1 VFLVILLFALIPV
14 IGGVIKGVGRLAL
27 RVTKKAAENVE
38 TLGEVIKFLN
48 RVGEG
53 DAVKWLNKLNVVEY
67 QAQLIE
73 KMSGFCHT
81 MITAI
86 NQILKAR
93 VGRMLPER
101 WQADLIRVR
110 DGFTALQPLASK
122 MIPQAL
128 KELDAKLRVLQALVY
143 KGEIHTVATGKGR
156 AEVRLEAEAYLIER
170 PLRDAPKQGT
180 RFPSLHAEKWHK
192 DRLRQKY
199 SKPGYPDLLARRP
212 ENSPAFGKSMVYAN
226 IASFS
231 GEITAKSARE
241 MAGSTIFRAFGNET
255 ALATAPGGSWAAGG
269 FWGYQK
275 VPGNAEEWRQL
286 SAVLDEW
293 NGNGFLVVLHLPEDL
308 AMRMPGTNAWH
319 GKIAEQFGKDNSA
332 VRLEN
337 SDDTTRAG
345 AAVLP
350 ASVINDAAA
359 FAADGAEETVSAM
372 KWVYVA
378 RPEYQANVE
387 VLATLPAP
395 VKKWKSFVAGM
406 GTMLVISMA
415 AVGSWQYV
423 NRPNPLQ
430 AQLAASL
437 ALLPATLT
445 PEQVD
450 LLRQQTALPQKVIAQ
465 TQQQLNRL
473 DKLPPGWSIDYS
485 RQLVEQAQAL
495 WPEQAKSLAQ
505 QWQQQR
511 SAAALPAEQLNGW
524 SQGMMTLQKLS
535 DRLNGL
541 DEQKGKYITVSEL
554 KSVVFATMQFFNQS
568 IPAEEQLRV
577 LSQHPAGKPL
587 PAAAQSQLEMH
598 LKQLTARYAELKQQ
612 AEK

>member
-1 VFLVILLFALIPV
+1 MSMPGVAWFKETSLETGQWIWGTLQGAFNEKQTIGQIIVDAVIGMVPLVGDVTAVRDLIAVSIGLAKEPKKRESVTEWVFLVILLFALIPV

-38 TLGEVIKFLN
+38 TLGDVIKFLN

-180 RFPSLHAEKWHK
+180 RFPSIHAEKWHK
-192 DRLRQKY
+192 NRLRQKY

-212 ENSPAFGKSMVYAN
+212 ENSPAFGESMVYAN

-255 ALATAPGGSWAAGG
+255 ALATKAGGSWAAGG

-275 VPGNAEEWRQL
+275 VPSNAEEWRQL

-319 GKIAEQFGKDNSA
+319 GKIAEQFGSEIPAQYLQGGGEQVIVNLDEMLKTELNRIGEQVKATGQS
-332 VRLEN
+332 
-337 SDDTTRAG
+337 
-345 AAVLP
+345 
-350 ASVINDAAA
+350 ASVEINGVKAEFYPSGWKEVEGVHGYNKPEGIDPPYATYTRELHDDELRSKVKERTMINAARM
-359 FAADGAEETVSAM
+359 ERQT
-372 KWVYVA
+372 
-378 RPEYQANVE
+378 
-387 VLATLPAP
+387 T
-395 VKKWKSFVAGM
+395 
-406 GTMLVISMA
+406 T
-415 AVGSWQYV
+415 GSE
-423 NRPNPLQ
+423 P
-430 AQLAASL
+430 
-437 ALLPATLT
+437 
-445 PEQVD
+445 
-450 LLRQQTALPQKVIAQ
+450 
-465 TQQQLNRL
+465 
-473 DKLPPGWSIDYS
+473 
-485 RQLVEQAQAL
+485 
-495 WPEQAKSLAQ
+495 
-505 QWQQQR
+505 
-511 SAAALPAEQLNGW
+511 
-524 SQGMMTLQKLS
+524 
-535 DRLNGL
+535 
-541 DEQKGKYITVSEL
+541 
-554 KSVVFATMQFFNQS
+554 
-568 IPAEEQLRV
+568 
-577 LSQHPAGKPL
+577 
-587 PAAAQSQLEMH
+587 
-598 LKQLTARYAELKQQ
+598 
-612 AEK
+612 